1 MFQIKRKA
9 AIPESSN
16 ILIVSKCFPMCSEVA
31 IETQT
36 WKISRSFIEKGHEV
50 TILQISP
57 EIGCENSYMKEGIII
72 TRIPYLFGSYLPSI
86 SKQAADYFFNWSIK
100 HLISRNKEK
109 FDIVHVQGESEYLIA
124 DNEGFNAIVMQMQG

>member
-1 MFQIKRKA
+1 MFQFKRKA
-9 AIPESSN
+9 TIPESSN
-16 ILIVSKCFPMCSEVA
+16 ILIVSKCFPMCSEA
-31 IETQT
+31 PT

-50 TILQISP
+50 TILLIGT

-100 HLISRNKEK
+100 RWISRNKEK
-109 FDIVHVQGESEYLIA
+109 FDIVHVQDESEHLIA
-124 DNEGFNAIVMQMQG
+124 DYEGFNTIVMQMQG